1 MRIVQPHLYQEVYI
15 NNLNEELH
23 AVSRSSREIPKAI
36 AAFGEKQFK
45 ETGAAAVEVLRV
57 KASVMRKH
65 FRQLKGIVFLVAVIS
80 LDRVRVYFFNSAGVI
95 VIGENLDTAIYSK
108 IRKSSKLIVKF
119 EKPKVLTP
127 EELRIEA
134 TQDLRDNLGKAI
146 RKVTRFLAAKEPM
159 FPDIFVTRSKN
170 ENSMQNFGLQ
180 VSSDFEFIFEE
191 NILSQ
196 KWLDGILIRAAF
208 LLHLEKNHW
217 LNESAYSVG
226 NGLAYSILKNPSRNH
241 WIQEWKKQSKGTIW
255 STVVTHFQEHRETYG
270 SDVFNWFVSVFRKSS
285 SDSKP
290 SQWISALTEIHDS
303 RIVPIGTSEYH
314 VIDGFCKTLGKP
326 QQLVKRRYLLDSI
339 HLAPRVLCDSSSLG
353 NQIGISILDKA
364 SEDAWASVNFA
375 NGSRIQ
381 TLTIGTQ
388 ETKSIDAMEYWLNLE
403 DIFPSSTG
411 LGSHGLDI
419 VRRAL
424 EKMGIRSHPASTFE
438 ARLELKKERDLE
450 SKDIAVLERL
460 QLGDL
465 EIISNTLVGS
475 PHIVKRLLE
484 KGCIVL
490 VPDFNH
496 LGIEPDFVLHGPFED
511 IQRISQSTLEATLFK
526 CNEDAYAIVSAP
538 TSWRRPLLEFAYDS
552 DLEIFPI
559 ISVRSK
565 RRLLRDER
573 LFAEGKELQRWS
585 DGTS

>member
-1 MRIVQPHLYQEVYI
+1 M
-15 NNLNEELH
+15 
-23 AVSRSSREIPKAI
+23 SKSSRAIPKAI

-57 KASVMRKH
+57 KAAVMRKH

-80 LDRVRVYFFNSAGVI
+80 LDRVRVYFFNSAGVM
-95 VIGENLDTAIYSK
+95 VIGENLEISTYSK
-108 IRKSSKLIVKF
+108 VRKSSKLIAKF

-146 RKVTRFLAAKEPM
+146 RRVTRFLAVKEPT

-170 ENSMQNFGLQ
+170 ENPLQNFGLQ
-180 VSSDFEFIFEE
+180 VSSDFELIFEE

-196 KWLDGILIRAAF
+196 KWVDGVLIRAAF
-208 LLHLEKNHW
+208 LLQLEKKHW
-217 LNESAYSVG
+217 MNESACSVG
-226 NGLAYSILKNPSRNH
+226 NGLAHSLLKNPTRNPWTH
-241 WIQEWKKQSKGTIW
+241 EWKKQSKGTIW
-255 STVVTHFQEHRETYG
+255 SPVVTHFQEHRETYG
-270 SDVFNWFVSVFRKSS
+270 SDVFNWHISVFQKSS
-285 SDSKP
+285 SDIEP
-290 SQWISALTEIHDS
+290 ILWNRALTEIHDS
-303 RIVPIGTSEYH
+303 AIVPMGTSEFH
-314 VIDGFCKTLGKP
+314 VIDGFCKALGKP
-326 QQLVKRRYLLDSI
+326 QQLVKRRHLLESI
-339 HLAPRVLCDSSSLG
+339 HLAPRVLCDLTSLG
-353 NQIGISILDKA
+353 NQIGISIVDEE

-381 TLTIGTQ
+381 TLTIGNQ
-388 ETKSIDAMEYWLNLE
+388 EAMSIDVIEYWLNLD

-411 LGSHGLDI
+411 LVSHGLDI

-424 EKMGIRSHPASTFE
+424 EKMGVHSHPASTFE
-438 ARLELKKERDLE
+438 ARLELKKERALE
-450 SKDIAVLERL
+450 SKEIAVLERL

-475 PHIVKRLLE
+475 PHIVKGLLE
-484 KGCIVL
+484 KECIVF

-496 LGIEPDFVLHGPFED
+496 LGIDPDFVLHGAYDD
-511 IQRISQSTLEATLFK
+511 IQRIGKSTLEATIFK
-526 CNEDAYAIVSAP
+526 CGAEAFAIVSAP
-538 TSWRRPLLEFAYDS
+538 SSWRRPLLESAYNS
-552 DLEIFPI
+552 DLEIWPI
-559 ISVRSK
+559 ISARSK

-573 LFAEGKELQRWS
+573 LFVEREDVLRWS

>member
-1 MRIVQPHLYQEVYI
+1 MSIDVD
-15 NNLNEELH
+15 EEIL
-23 AVSRSSREIPKAI
+23 AVSRSSRAIPKAI

-57 KASVMRKH
+57 KAAVMRKH

-80 LDRVRVYFFNSAGVI
+80 LDRVRVYFFNSAGVM
-95 VIGENLDTAIYSK
+95 VIGENLEISTYSK
-108 IRKSSKLIVKF
+108 VRKSSKLIAKF

-146 RKVTRFLAAKEPM
+146 RRVTRFLAVKEPT

-170 ENSMQNFGLQ
+170 EDSLQNFGLQ
-180 VSSDFEFIFEE
+180 VSSDFELIFEE

-196 KWLDGILIRAAF
+196 KWVDGVLIRAAF
-208 LLHLEKNHW
+208 LLQLEKNHW
-217 LNESAYSVG
+217 MNESACSIG
-226 NGLAYSILKNPSRNH
+226 NGLAHSLLKNPTRNH
-241 WIQEWKKQSKGTIW
+241 WTHEWKKQSKGTIW
-255 STVVTHFQEHRETYG
+255 SPVVTHFQEHRETYG
-270 SDVFNWFVSVFRKSS
+270 SDVFNWYISVFHKSP
-285 SDSKP
+285 SDTEPTS
-290 SQWISALTEIHDS
+290 WIPALTEIHDS
-303 RIVPIGTSEYH
+303 AIVLMGTSEFH

-326 QQLVKRRYLLDSI
+326 QQLVKRRHLLESI
-339 HLAPRVLCDSSSLG
+339 HLAPRILCDLTSLG
-353 NQIGISILDKA
+353 NQIGISIVDEE

-381 TLTIGTQ
+381 TLTIGNQ
-388 ETKSIDAMEYWLNLE
+388 EAMSIDVIEYWLNLE

-411 LGSHGLDI
+411 LVSHGLDI

-424 EKMGIRSHPASTFE
+424 EKMGVHSHLASTFD
-438 ARLELKKERDLE
+438 ARLELKKERTLE
-450 SKDIAVLERL
+450 SKEIAVLERL
-460 QLGDL
+460 QLGYL

-475 PHIVKRLLE
+475 PHIVKSLLE
-484 KGCIVL
+484 KECIVF

-496 LGIEPDFVLHGPFED
+496 LGIDPDFVLHGAYDD
-511 IQRISQSTLEATLFK
+511 IQRIGKSTLEATIFK
-526 CNEDAYAIVSAP
+526 CGAEAFAIVSAP
-538 TSWRRPLLEFAYDS
+538 SSWRRPLLESAYDS
-552 DLEIFPI
+552 DLEIWPI

-573 LFAEGKELQRWS
+573 LFVEREDVLRWS